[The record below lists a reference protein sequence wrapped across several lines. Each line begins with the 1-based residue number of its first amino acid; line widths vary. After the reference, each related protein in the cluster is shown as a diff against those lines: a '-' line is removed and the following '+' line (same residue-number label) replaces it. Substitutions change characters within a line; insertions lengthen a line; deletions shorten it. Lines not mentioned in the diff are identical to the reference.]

1 MNPYLDDARDR
12 REQQLRTKAEQA
24 VKELEDFKAQGRDIS
39 GYLNPPVAPNM
50 KIARWTNLKL
60 ASRRLAPE
68 GFEPVLLLEK
78 WPVLDK
84 ALRVK
89 TQINPDSKNQLL
101 KRDPVCCWCG
111 ANPSVTVDHVIPLAR
126 GGTHRFKN
134 LVGSCRECNEF
145 KADFV
150 PKELGW
156 RLKLSLTCVREA
168 QPLS

>member
-1 MNPYLDDARDR
+1 MNHYLNDARDR
-12 REQQLRTKAEQA
+12 MEQRLLNKAEQA

-39 GYLNPPVAPNM
+39 GYLNPHIPPNM
-50 KIARWTNLKL
+50 KIARWTNLQL
-60 ASRRLAPE
+60 ASKRLAPE

-84 ALRVK
+84 ELRVK
-89 TQINPDSKNQLL
+89 AAANADTKYRVMQ
-101 KRDPVCCWCG
+101 RDPVCCWCKEK
-111 ANPSVTVDHVIPLAR
+111 PSETLDHIIPRAR
-126 GGTHRFKN
+126 GGSNRVAN

-150 PKELGW
+150 PKEIGW
-156 RLKLSLTCVREA
+156 VLKLSVACMLEA